1 MKTRPNTSLNF
12 TSKIL
17 RGKDEIPNQ
26 VHFVWALYDIDS
38 ELEFAFEQYLSM
50 YSAWFYLK
58 PHTIYL
64 HTNAKEAQIDR
75 ARNGSSGKWAARIF
89 SMPGLQVK
97 WMEAPRKTN
106 KGVKLAYKEHI
117 SDFMRVKAVHE
128 YGGVYID
135 FDVQVLRDVAALRKS
150 GFTAVGGRQI
160 DQNLN
165 SGTFMSKK
173 GAKMTK
179 LWMENMHK
187 VYNGG
192 WTTHSNWC
200 LTRVAESLVREP
212 GEVLILDSKAF
223 APVGWN
229 PEDAIELFGLHN
241 ETLELDMD
249 AGLTASADDGE
260 VKIDWTPIKSSWP
273 LDWTATYF
281 LHAFTPDWNVIP
293 VERFHG
299 VTPHYVL
306 SRQSN
311 YALATYPVVK
321 HMYINGLVTMEDGE
335 Y

>member
-1 MKTRPNTSLNF
+1 MKMRPHTNLNF

-26 VHFVWALYDIDS
+26 VHFVWALYDVDS

-75 ARNGSSGKWAARIF
+75 ARNGSSGKWASRIF
-89 SMPGLQVK
+89 SIPGLQVK
-97 WMEAPRKTN
+97 WMEAPHETN
-106 KGVKLAYKEHI
+106 LGVELAYKEHI

-135 FDVQVLRDVAALRKS
+135 FDVQVLQDVAALRKS

-173 GAKMTK
+173 G
-179 LWMENMHK
+179 
-187 VYNGG
+187 
-192 WTTHSNWC
+192 
-200 LTRVAESLVREP
+200 

-229 PEDAIELFGLHN
+229 PEDAIQLFGVQN
-241 ETLELDMD
+241 ETLELDID

-260 VKIDWTPIKSSWP
+260 VEIDWTVNNSSWP
-273 LDWTATYF
+273 LDWKATYF

-293 VERFHG
+293 INGFQG
-299 VTPHYVL
+299 ITPQYVL

-321 HMYINGLVTMEDGE
+321 DMYINGLVTMEDGE
-335 Y
+335 YQRQGNDQAES